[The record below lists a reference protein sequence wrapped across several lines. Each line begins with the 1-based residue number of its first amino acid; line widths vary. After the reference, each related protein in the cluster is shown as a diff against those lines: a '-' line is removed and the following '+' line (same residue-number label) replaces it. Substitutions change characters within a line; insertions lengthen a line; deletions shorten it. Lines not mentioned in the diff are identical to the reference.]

1 MSADRTKGRKAKR
14 AAAFNKEQ
22 QPAPS
27 APPSKRGRPPIE
39 HRRLGDKPLAR
50 EAVIFHLFRTWLKL
64 TKRQAATFAAAVGS
78 SSVVI
83 EPKQNTDG
91 GAGFSFTY
99 TAGNRGVAQGDEN
112 NALNN
117 RRDKIL
123 EYGPAMIAG
132 AKGDDLV
139 WLQLT
144 MQALQGYFTALF
156 ELNPEAIRIA
166 DELLRSPEIGWPVGS
181 RAELILKDQ
190 RYQRVKIDLI
200 DA

>member
-14 AAAFNKEQ
+14 AAAFNREPE
-22 QPAPS
+22 PAP
-27 APPSKRGRPPIE
+27 APKLKRGRPA
-39 HRRLGDKPLAR
+39 RRPLRDRPLAR
-50 EAVIFHLFRTWLKL
+50 EAVIFHLFHTRLKL

-83 EPKQNTDG
+83 EPKQTTDG
-91 GAGFSFTY
+91 RAGFSFTY
-99 TAGNRGVAQGDEN
+99 TAGDRSVAQGDEN

-181 RAELILKDQ
+181 RAELIRKDE
-190 RYQRVKIDLI
+190 RYQRVKIELI
-200 DA
+200 DT